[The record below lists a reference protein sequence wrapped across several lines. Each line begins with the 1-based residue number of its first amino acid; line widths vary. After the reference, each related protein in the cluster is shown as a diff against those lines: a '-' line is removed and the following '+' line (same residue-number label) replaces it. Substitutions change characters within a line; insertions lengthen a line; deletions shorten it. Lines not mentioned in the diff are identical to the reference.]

1 MSEENVEIIRS
12 VSEPFAGIDV
22 AGIDWGSKPMREA
35 IGTAYSEDAELTT
48 LESGLGTG
56 VDGHY
61 RGLDGFVQYLQDWLE
76 PFGEYHVEWLDY
88 VDAGDFV
95 LVPSRQWG
103 IGAASGARA
112 ELELTY
118 LYELRDGKV
127 VRIHQ
132 YDTLDEARAAAAKRS
147 E

>member
-1 MSEENVEIIRS
+1 

-22 AGIDWGSKPMREA
+22 AGIDWGSKAIREA
-35 IGTAYSEDAELTT
+35 LGTAYSSDAELTT

-56 VDGHY
+56 VDGSY
-61 RGLDGFVQYLQDWLE
+61 TGLDGFIEYLGDWLE
-76 PFGEYHVEWLDY
+76 PFSEYHVEWLDY
-88 VDAGDFV
+88 IDAGDFV

-103 IGAASGARA
+103 IGGASGARA

-132 YDTLDEARAAAAKRS
+132 YDTLDQARAAAKRP

>member
-1 MSEENVEIIRS
+1 MSEQNVEIVRS

-22 AGIDWGSKPMREA
+22 AGIDWGSEAIREA
-35 IGTAYSEDAELTT
+35 IGAVYSEDTELTT
-48 LESGLGTG
+48 LASGLGTG
-56 VDGHY
+56 VDGFY
-61 RGLDGFVQYLQDWLE
+61 KGLDGLVQYLQDWLE
-76 PFGEYHVEWLDY
+76 PFSEYHVQWLDY
-88 VDAGDFV
+88 VDAGEIV

-103 IGAASGARA
+103 VGAASGARA

-127 VRIHQ
+127 VRVHQ
-132 YDTLDEARAAAAKRS
+132 YDTLAEARAAAERP

>member
-1 MSEENVEIIRS
+1 MSEHNVEIVRS

-22 AGIDWGSKPMREA
+22 AGIDWGSEAIREA
-35 IGTAYSEDAELTT
+35 IGAVYSDDTELTT

-56 VDGHY
+56 VDGFY
-61 RGLDGFVQYLQDWLE
+61 KGLDGLIQYLRDWLE
-76 PFGEYHVEWLDY
+76 PFSEYHVEWLDY
-88 VDAGDFV
+88 VDVGEIV

-103 IGAASGARA
+103 VGAASGARA

-127 VRIHQ
+127 VRVHQ
-132 YDTLDEARAAAAKRS
+132 YDTLEQARAAAEQPK
-147 E
+147 